1 MATLQIEHG
10 NTDLTTWKGA
20 FDRFEPA
27 DSGGPPRPSTGLPAA
42 EPKGR
47 VDEPGTRPFPGK
59 NQRPNPRGTKAW
71 SKSEPLLGE
80 PARRRETPA
89 AANSRSKVLPPHS

>member
-59 NQRPNPRGTKAW
+59 EPETKPSW
-71 SKSEPLLGE
+71 HEGLVQVRTSVGR
-80 PARRRETPA
+80 AR
-89 AANSRSKVLPPHS
+89 